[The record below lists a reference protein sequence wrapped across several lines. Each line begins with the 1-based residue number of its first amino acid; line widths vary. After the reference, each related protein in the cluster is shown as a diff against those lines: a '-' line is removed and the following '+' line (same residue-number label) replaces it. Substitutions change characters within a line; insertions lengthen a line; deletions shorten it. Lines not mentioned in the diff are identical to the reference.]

1 MLVCLRGPLRIIRNI
16 IGVMLTKV
24 HWYQVFS
31 NWIFVA
37 SVLYPFHKVSTFPL
51 LLLAF
56 PFGVFYLIRKWKSDS
71 FFKLVISCIVHFVPF
86 LFIPRDFT
94 AHAVFLNMLLGVVY
108 VTFMYYNGVSIS
120 EVYRKIFSESHKT
133 MKSYFSERV

>member
-1 MLVCLRGPLRIIRNI
+1 
-16 IGVMLTKV
+16 MLTKV